1 MLLMMPAMLTALA
14 VVREK
19 ELGSIINLYVTPT
32 TRAEFL
38 IGKQLPYVALAM
50 LNFGLMTLAAVT
62 LFGVPLTGSL
72 PVLTLASLLFAFSA
86 TGMGLLASSLVRSQI
101 AAMFVAM
108 VGTMIPAVQYA
119 GLINPVSSLE
129 GVGRWLGEIYPA
141 SHMVTV
147 SRGVFNKALYW
158 DDLASSLWPLA
169 VAGPAIMLT
178 AVVLLSK
185 QEA

>member
-1 MLLMMPAMLTALA
+1 
-14 VVREK
+14 
-19 ELGSIINLYVTPT
+19 
-32 TRAEFL
+32 
-38 IGKQLPYVALAM
+38 
-50 LNFGLMTLAAVT
+50 
-62 LFGVPLTGSL
+62 
-72 PVLTLASLLFAFSA
+72 
-86 TGMGLLASSLVRSQI
+86 MGLLASSLVRSQI